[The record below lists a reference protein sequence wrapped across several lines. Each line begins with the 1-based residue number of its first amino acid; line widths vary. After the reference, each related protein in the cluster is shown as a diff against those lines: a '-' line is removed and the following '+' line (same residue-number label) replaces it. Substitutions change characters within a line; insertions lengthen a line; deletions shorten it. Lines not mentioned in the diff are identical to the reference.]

1 MRTCFKNCLSGLF
14 FLLLVHGLRSTVH
27 GPVLHAEVTEK
38 VVAVVGDDVIT
49 LYDLDRAMAPL
60 AKQKNAEGVR
70 RQILENL
77 VHQKLLEQEV
87 AKAEIEVTDEDLQ
100 RAVAGILH
108 NNGITIDILRS
119 ELSSKGITFEA
130 YKDQI
135 KEQIRQAKFIQQN
148 LAPQVQVTAQD
159 VQNFRRRHQLEDA
172 AKQKVTLA
180 WIFLPWEEE
189 ASDKAERE
197 QVEEARGLAEKL
209 RKGEDAEKIAKKH
222 PRTERTLWT
231 DELTP
236 ELREAASKM
245 AAGEIGDPVTTP
257 QGVYVMELKER
268 HESGAAE
275 GKAGNLSEEEVYQ
288 RLFNERLDQEI
299 HNYVLRLRK
308 KAFVEI
314 RTAD

>member
-1 MRTCFKNCLSGLF
+1 M
-14 FLLLVHGLRSTVH
+14 LLVLSPWSVVRSPSLR
-27 GPVLHAEVTEK
+27 AEIIEQ
-38 VVAVVGDDVIT
+38 VVAVVNNDVIT
-49 LYDLDRAMAPL
+49 RYDLDRAMAPL
-60 AKQKNAEGVR
+60 AKQKNAEGLR

-87 AKAEIEVTDEDLQ
+87 TKAAIEVTNEDLQ

-119 ELSSKGITFEA
+119 ELSSKGITFDA

-172 AKQKVTLA
+172 ANQKVKLA

-189 ASDKAERE
+189 AGDKAKRE
-197 QVEEARGLAEKL
+197 QVEEARELAEKL
-209 RKGEDAEKIAKKH
+209 RKGEDAKKIAKKY

-236 ELREAASKM
+236 ELSEAASKM

-268 HESGAAE
+268 YESGAAE
-275 GKAGNLSEEEVYQ
+275 GKAGNLSDEEVYQ

-308 KAFVEI
+308 KAFVEM